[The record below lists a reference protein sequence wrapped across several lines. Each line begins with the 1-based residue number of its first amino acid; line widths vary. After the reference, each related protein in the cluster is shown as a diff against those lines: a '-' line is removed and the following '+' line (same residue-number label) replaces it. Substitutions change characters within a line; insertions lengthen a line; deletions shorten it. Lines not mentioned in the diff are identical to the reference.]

1 VSEVFEY
8 ISWVKDWEGSA
19 ENPTELLTSF
29 TIMNI
34 SDYLIPNLLRLAR
47 QTENNKISFENYEIK
62 VLGILADLIKSKSR
76 EVEAISEFQ
85 WRTIGDIV
93 ALLSPLCLDKS
104 HIQSLT
110 QLLKIVSATCHS
122 DKYLQKLLS
131 LICGE
136 LSTGN
141 DHGNRLPTLTSLA
154 IQCMLSKYSLQYVKS
169 FPRRIF
175 ADSKAN
181 YTHLRVFCLSSLF

>member
-47 QTENNKISFENYEIK
+47 QTENNEISFENYEIK

-93 ALLSPLCLDKS
+93 ALLLPCVSTSHISGASPNYLRLLALPVIVTNICKNCSPLSVANLVRGM
-104 HIQSLT
+104 T
-110 QLLKIVSATCHS
+110 T
-122 DKYLQKLLS
+122 
-131 LICGE
+131 
-136 LSTGN
+136 
-141 DHGNRLPTLTSLA
+141 A
-154 IQCMLSKYSLQYVKS
+154 IDFQ
-169 FPRRIF
+169 R
-175 ADSKAN
+175 
-181 YTHLRVFCLSSLF
+181 